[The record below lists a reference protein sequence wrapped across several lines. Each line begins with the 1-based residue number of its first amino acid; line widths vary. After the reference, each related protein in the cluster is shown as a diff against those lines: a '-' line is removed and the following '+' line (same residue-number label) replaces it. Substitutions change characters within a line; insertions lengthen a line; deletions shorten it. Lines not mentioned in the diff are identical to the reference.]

1 VKWKERSAGGRHQ
14 CSDEKKSLSELEC
27 KAPHPIEFVL
37 IRAWNG
43 RSLSRRLEKLI
54 II

>member
-1 VKWKERSAGGRHQ
+1 MNWKERSAGGGRHQ
-14 CSDEKKSLSELEC
+14 CSDEKKSPSELER

-43 RSLSRRLEKLI
+43 SL
-54 II
+54 